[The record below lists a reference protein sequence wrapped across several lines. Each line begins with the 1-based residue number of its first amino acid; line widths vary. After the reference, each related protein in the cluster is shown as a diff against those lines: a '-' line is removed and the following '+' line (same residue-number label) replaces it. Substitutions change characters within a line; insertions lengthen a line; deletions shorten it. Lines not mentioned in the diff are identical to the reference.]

1 MSDWLTDW
9 LTNWLTDWA
18 RVQLFFCFTLSHWLL
33 NVTSFVCSMSV
44 VSKNSVIYCILTI
57 KFVFLGIAM
66 LNVVLAVFFSSV
78 TATIKLKQ
86 LICYSERLS
95 LKFCP
100 FFSNF
105 AACFVLFVNCFH
117 WLVSKVS
124 DYVEVKVCCC
134 YW

>member
-1 MSDWLTDW
+1 MFALCWSEGLLLLLMTIFT
-9 LTNWLTDWA
+9 LSIK
-18 RVQLFFCFTLSHWLL
+18 LFFCFSLSHWLFAQW
-33 NVTSFVCSMSV
+33 VF

-66 LNVVLAVFFSSV
+66 LNVVLAVFFSNFAVFFSSV
-78 TATIKLKQ
+78 TAIIKLKQ

-105 AACFVLFVNCFH
+105 AASFVLFVIGSVNFTVFTDLCLKWVTF
-117 WLVSKVS
+117 
-124 DYVEVKVCCC
+124 
-134 YW
+134 